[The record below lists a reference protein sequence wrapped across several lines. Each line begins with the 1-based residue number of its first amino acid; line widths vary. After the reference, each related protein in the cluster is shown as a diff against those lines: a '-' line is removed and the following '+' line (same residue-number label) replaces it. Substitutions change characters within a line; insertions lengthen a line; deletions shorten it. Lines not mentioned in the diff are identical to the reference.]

1 MFSAWAVYVGQDGP
15 LLGGSMNEKK
25 IWALLMDKIG
35 NPFAVA
41 GIMGNLLAESNLRPD
56 NLQNSFEGPLNLTDK
71 EYTEAVINGSY
82 TKEFF
87 VNDRAGYG
95 LCQWT
100 HPDRKRG
107 LYEYMKSR
115 VLRIDNLTGQLGYM
129 WEELQQIPGLE
140 HDLMSASSVR
150 EASDDFMLRFEKP
163 ADQSEANRA
172 TRAEYGQRYYA
183 EFAENKP
190 TEAVLKAPLNTLK
203 LTIYKRLF
211 YNSDCY
217 KSGTRIFPGG
227 VQVHSTGSNNPY
239 LKRYVQPDDG
249 RLGNNPNKNDHNE
262 PGGNVCASAYIGK
275 LEDGT
280 VAVYETLPWDYKCW
294 LSGSGSKGNANN
306 LRYIGFEIC
315 EDNLH
320 DKAYFE
326 DAVMNKAVLL
336 TAYLCQEFGIT
347 LDNIHDHSELSSMG
361 LASNHADIS
370 HWLKIYGLTMDDF
383 QAAVASALVEGIEV
397 NYIDCDT
404 EKGLFDAKA
413 VNPGTYLNLRSG
425 PGTSYSSIARIPQG
439 AIVTV
444 LDISNPEWWRCSYQG
459 ETGYAMSQ
467 YLERLDDPTAP
478 DDPAEQPQEPE
489 TPVLPKGVF
498 IPLEQ
503 AMELYRILGDQL
515 CIDARSGNVSNID
528 YQ

>member
-1 MFSAWAVYVGQDGP
+1 MDNA
-15 LLGGSMNEKK
+15 KT
-25 IWALLMDKIG
+25 IWDFLSSRLKNDY
-35 NPFAVA
+35 AVA
-41 GIMGNLLAESNLRPD
+41 GIMGNLLAESNLRPN
-56 NLQNSFEGPLNLTDK
+56 NLQNSFERSLGMTDQ
-71 EYTEAVINGSY
+71 EYTESVDNGTY
-82 TKEFF
+82 TKDDF
-87 VNDRAGYG
+87 VNDGAGYG

-100 HPDRKRG
+100 HHDRKKG

-129 WEELQQIPGLE
+129 WQEFVQIPGLE
-140 HDLMSASSVR
+140 RDLLTSKTVR
-150 EASDDFMLRFEKP
+150 DASDAFMLRFEKP
-163 ADQSEANRA
+163 ANQSEENRA
-172 TRAEYGQRYYA
+172 IRAEYGGRFYDQYRDHSKC
-183 EFAENKP
+183 E
-190 TEAVLKAPLNTLK
+190 

-217 KSGTRIFPGG
+217 KAAVRIMPSGI
-227 VQVHSTGSNNPY
+227 QVHSTGANNPY

-249 RLGNNPNKNDHNE
+249 RLGNNPNGNDHNK

-320 DKAYFE
+320 DKAYFD
-326 DAVMNKAVLL
+326 DAVMDKAVLL

-370 HWLKIYGLTMDDF
+370 HWLKVYGLTMDDF
-383 QAAVASALVEGIEV
+383 RAAVASALVEGIDV
-397 NYIDCDT
+397 TYIDCDA
-404 EKGLFDAKA
+404 EMGLFDAKA

-425 PGTSYSSIARIPQG
+425 PGTGYSSIARIPQG

-478 DDPAEQPQEPE
+478 DDPPEQPQEPE

>member
-1 MFSAWAVYVGQDGP
+1 
-15 LLGGSMNEKK
+15 MNDQY
-25 IWALLMDKIG
+25 IWGFLIDKIG
-35 NPFAVA
+35 NPFGVA
-41 GIMGNLLAESNLRPD
+41 GVIGNMFAESGLRPN
-56 NLQNSFEGPLNLTDK
+56 NLQNAYEKPLNLTDD
-71 EYTEAVINGSY
+71 EYTKAVDNGSY
-82 TKEFF
+82 TKDDF

-95 LCQWT
+95 ICQWT
-100 HPDRKRG
+100 HPDRKKG
-107 LYEYMKSR
+107 LYEYMQSR

-129 WEELQQIPGLE
+129 WQEVEQIPGL
-140 HDLMSASSVR
+140 LSKLNNAKTVR
-150 EASDDFMLRFEKP
+150 EASDTFMLEFEKP
-163 ADQSEANRA
+163 ADQSEANRE
-172 TRAEYGQRYYA
+172 TRARYGERYYA
-183 EFAENKP
+183 EFAENGP
-190 TEAVLKAPLNTLK
+190 VTAVYESELGNHKAAENTLK

-227 VQVHSTGSNNPY
+227 VQVHSTGANNPY

-249 RLGNNPNKNDHNE
+249 RLGNNPNGNDHNR

-280 VAVYETLPWDYKCW
+280 VAVYEALPWDYKCW

-320 DKAYFE
+320 DRQYF
-326 DAVMNKAVLL
+326 DNAVMDKAVLL

-361 LASNHADIS
+361 LASNHSDIS
-370 HWLKIYGLTMDDF
+370 HWLKVYGLTMDDF
-383 QAAVASALVEGIEV
+383 RAAVASALVEGIDV
-397 NYIDCDT
+397 TYIDCDA

-425 PGTSYSSIARIPQG
+425 PGTGYSSIARIPQN

-444 LDISNPEWWRCSYQG
+444 LDISNPEWWRCNHQG
-459 ETGYAMSQ
+459 KTGYAMAQ
-467 YLERLDDPTAP
+467 YLERLPDVPDPEP
-478 DDPAEQPQEPE
+478 EPQPQGK
-489 TPVLPKGVF
+489 VK
-498 IPLEQ
+498 LELSS
-503 AMELYRILGDQL
+503 ATVTELYNAIIESGF
-515 CIDARSGNVSNID
+515 CPDARSGNVSNID